1 MVEISVRDN
10 GLFSFTRQH
19 KIKNATDIT
28 GEIAEE
34 AYLIFRENYRWDKPI
49 RSIGVRGSDLVTGDY
64 WEQIDLFDDVE
75 QREKMRKMDTAVDE
89 VRRRFGYFAVQ
100 RGLMYQD
107 RVLSSVDAESTHTV
121 HPHGYF

>member
-1 MVEISVRDN
+1 M
-10 GLFSFTRQH
+10 GAH
-19 KIKNATDIT
+19 KKLQIQ
-28 GEIAEE
+28 
-34 AYLIFRENYRWDKPI
+34 IF
-49 RSIGVRGSDLVTGDY
+49 LQ
-64 WEQIDLFDDVE
+64 QIDLFDDVE